1 VRGAG
6 ARSQG
11 SGKTARSFIPV
22 HCIPYPPSFPRSLM
36 DNPKTRSMLASLNK
50 RSPLRTQRNRTKF
63 HPCPL
68 YPESCPLPD
77 SLSPSQKPRSF
88 PNMPVTFGKTCHLR
102 QAPRAGANERCANI
116 IERTLANNIGV
127 SAVAFAK
134 SPRISPESTHSRLVT
149 FDKHREHYRANI
161 IEQYRAVTRLLA
173 PESRLLPP
181 PISARKR
188 VPSHPANSLSPSQE
202 P

>member
-1 VRGAG
+1 
-6 ARSQG
+6 
-11 SGKTARSFIPV
+11 
-22 HCIPYPPSFPRSLM
+22 M

-50 RSPLRTQRNRTKF
+50 RSPLRTRTNRSKSDRLSTLNTK
-63 HPCPL
+63 HSTL
-68 YPESCPLPD
+68 
-77 SLSPSQKPRSF
+77 LSPSQKPRSF